1 MADIEVEDAAE
12 IGGAAGGAASAGK
25 RFEVKKWNAVRARF
39 ARRLSRG
46 ASRSCMHACS
56 SALVRTLR
64 RGQRHRGGVSPL
76 ERQLPR
82 IFRPRLKREQLPLA
96 PCRRDWESWPA
107 PTFSRP
113 ALVVEEAPRGVGA
126 AARCSGCLCL
136 ACHSSIALRRLPSDV
151 PSVLPWRDPGA
162 SERARDTGRIFCS
175 AGCVVGMGH
184 RG

>member
-64 RGQRHRGGVSPL
+64 
-76 ERQLPR
+76 PR
-82 IFRPRLKREQLPLA
+82 RSVTGRVA
-96 PCRRDWESWPA
+96 CRRSSGSCPGFSA
-107 PTFSRP
+107 P
-113 ALVVEEAPRGVGA
+113 G
-126 AARCSGCLCL
+126 
-136 ACHSSIALRRLPSDV
+136 
-151 PSVLPWRDPGA
+151 
-162 SERARDTGRIFCS
+162 
-175 AGCVVGMGH
+175 
-184 RG
+184 

>member
-64 RGQRHRGGVSPL
+64 PRRASPGGWRVAA
-76 ERQLPR
+76 R
-82 IFRPRLKREQLPLA
+82 A
-96 PCRRDWESWPA
+96 A
-107 PTFSRP
+107 A
-113 ALVVEEAPRGVGA
+113 ALDFPPQAEAGA
-126 AARCSGCLCL
+126 APAGAVPARLGKL
-136 ACHSSIALRRLPSDV
+136 A
-151 PSVLPWRDPGA
+151 GA
-162 SERARDTGRIFCS
+162 HFFHAP
-175 AGCVVGMGH
+175 H
-184 RG
+184 LL

>member
-64 RGQRHRGGVSPL
+64 RRRSVTGVAYRRSSGSCPG
-76 ERQLPR
+76 
-82 IFRPRLKREQLPLA
+82 FSA
-96 PCRRDWESWPA
+96 P
-107 PTFSRP
+107 
-113 ALVVEEAPRGVGA
+113 G
-126 AARCSGCLCL
+126 
-136 ACHSSIALRRLPSDV
+136 
-151 PSVLPWRDPGA
+151 
-162 SERARDTGRIFCS
+162 
-175 AGCVVGMGH
+175 
-184 RG
+184 